1 VTVVVDMGIDDLKNK
16 ASEALDSDQGEKVSD
31 AGLDKGGDAVSSATG
46 GSHDEQ
52 ITKARTSADEHIG
65 NG

>member
-1 VTVVVDMGIDDLKNK
+1 MGIDDLKDK
-16 ASEALDSDQGEKVSD
+16 ASDALDSDKGEQASD
-31 AGLDKGGDAVSSATG
+31 AGLDKAEDTVSSATG

-52 ITKARTSADEHIG
+52 LTKARTSADEHVG